1 MGKVKAVLCLLLI
14 SQAASAQN
22 DFSKIFEMDRLESDD
37 LQLLYFDPPQTYLV
51 PHVTVSFYNSLKYQR
66 EILGWEPYDRTTVLL

>member
-14 SQAASAQN
+14 CQAASAQT
-22 DFSKIFEMDRLESDD
+22 DFPKTFQMDRMETDD

-51 PHVTVSFYNSLKYQR
+51 PHVTLSFYNSLKFQR
-66 EILGWEPYDRTTVLL
+66 AVLG